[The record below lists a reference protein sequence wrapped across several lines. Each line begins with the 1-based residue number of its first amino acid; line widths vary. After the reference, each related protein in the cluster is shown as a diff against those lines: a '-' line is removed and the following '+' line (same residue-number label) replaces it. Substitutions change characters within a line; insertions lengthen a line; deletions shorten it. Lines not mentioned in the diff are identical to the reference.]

1 MEYRKMTPSR
11 PATIARG
18 GKALYGAPL
27 GILML
32 EARFPRIPGDMG
44 NATTWPF
51 PVLYRVVRGASPEK
65 VVLQGARGLLPDFIE
80 AARDLVRLGAE
91 AITTNCGF
99 LSLFQNEL
107 AAAVAVPVATSS
119 MMQVRWV
126 QATLPPGK
134 RVGVVTVSGS
144 TLTPAHLES
153 AGVPLD
159 TPFVGTENG
168 REFFRVLIKAEK
180 DDMDIALARQDIVD
194 AGRELVARH
203 ADIGAIVLECTN
215 MPPYSAALQA
225 EVGLPVYDIYSMI
238 NWFHAGLRPRSF
250 D

>member
-1 MEYRKMTPSR
+1 
-11 PATIARG
+11 
-18 GKALYGAPL
+18 
-27 GILML
+27 
-32 EARFPRIPGDMG
+32 
-44 NATTWPF
+44 ATTWPF

-65 VVLQGARGLLPDFIE
+65 VVLRGARGLLPEFVN
-80 AARDLVRLGAE
+80 AAQDLVRLGAE

-99 LSLFQNEL
+99 LSLFQREL
-107 AAAVAVPVATSS
+107 AAAAGVPVATSS
-119 MMQVRWV
+119 LMQVPWV

-134 RVGVVTVSGS
+134 RVGVITVCGS

-159 TPFVGTENG
+159 TPVVGTENG
-168 REFFRVLIKAEK
+168 REFFRVLIRAEK

-194 AGRELVARH
+194 AGRELLARH
-203 ADIGAIVLECTN
+203 PDVGAIVLECTN

-238 NWFHAGLRPRSF
+238 NWFHAGLRPRVFGSPAPAC
-250 D
+250 